1 MRVDLK
7 GRHLSFTEIAKLVG
21 ENWQSLPPNEKEPY
35 ETQAFNMKEK
45 YNAELA
51 EYKKTEDHRKYM
63 EYLNEFKEKQAG
75 IRHGKRVNCNS
86 GLDKLQAIHDSDLSS
101 RPGRIQAPQART
113 QGQFWKQWTWK

>member
-51 EYKKTEDHRKYM
+51 EYKKTEIYRKYM
-63 EYLNEFKEKQAG
+63 EYLNEFKNRQAG
-75 IRHGKRVNCNS
+75 VQHGMHSELHPLPR
-86 GLDKLQAIHDSDLSS
+86 QSS
-101 RPGRIQAPQART
+101 CT
-113 QGQFWKQWTWK
+113 TEF

>member
-45 YNAELA
+45 YNGELA
-51 EYKKTEDHRKYM
+51 EYKKTENHRKYM
-63 EYLNEFKEKQAG
+63 EYLNEFKNKQAG
-75 IRHGKRVNCNS
+75 VQHGMHSELHPLPC
-86 GLDKLQAIHDSDLSS
+86 QSS
-101 RPGRIQAPQART
+101 CT
-113 QGQFWKQWTWK
+113 TEF

>member
-1 MRVDLK
+1 MHLEPGLTRSAEMRVDLK

-51 EYKKTEDHRKYM
+51 EYKKTENHRKYM

-75 IRHGKRVNCNS
+75 VHHGM
-86 GLDKLQAIHDSDLSS
+86 
-101 RPGRIQAPQART
+101 
-113 QGQFWKQWTWK
+113 QFSTALLF